1 MKSETIYPGGY
12 DDIAIETATNTNPMP
27 RHFSLRAK
35 LTANAMVEQGM
46 LDSGQDKLAAQL
58 ARTSMQNIGSLSM
71 TAEQL
76 SCMGPNVNACCQA
89 IMATYLKGALTRLER
104 W

>member
-1 MKSETIYPGGY
+1 MNQQNIYPGGY
-12 DDIAIETATNTNPMP
+12 DDMVIETAANHSPMP

-35 LTANAMVEQGM
+35 LTANAMVEQAM
-46 LDSGQDKLAAQL
+46 LDSGEDKLAAQL
-58 ARTSMQNIGSLSM
+58 ARTSMQNIGSLAM
-71 TAEQL
+71 TTEQL
-76 SCMGPNVNACCQA
+76 SCMEPNVNACCQA

>member
-35 LTANAMVEQGM
+35 LTANAMVE
-46 LDSGQDKLAAQL
+46 QDKLAAQL

-89 IMATYLKGALTRLER
+89 IMATYLKGSLERLER

>member
-1 MKSETIYPGGY
+1 MNQQNIYSGGY
-12 DDIAIETATNTNPMP
+12 EDIVIETAANHNPMP
-27 RHFSLRAK
+27 QHFSLRSILA
-35 LTANAMVEQGM
+35 ANAMVEHAM

>member
-1 MKSETIYPGGY
+1 MDQQNIYSGGY
-12 DDIAIETATNTNPMP
+12 EDIVIETAANHNPMP
-27 RHFSLRAK
+27 QHFSLRSRLA
-35 LTANAMVEQGM
+35 ANAMFEQAM
-46 LDSGQDKLAAQL
+46 LDSGEDKLAAQL

>member
-1 MKSETIYPGGY
+1 MNQQNIYSGGY
-12 DDIAIETATNTNPMP
+12 EDIVIETAANHNPMP
-27 RHFSLRAK
+27 QHFSLRSRLA
-35 LTANAMVEQGM
+35 ANAMIEQAI

-58 ARTSMQNIGSLSM
+58 ARTSMQNIGSLAM
-71 TAEQL
+71 TTEQL

>member
-1 MKSETIYPGGY
+1 MNQQNIYSGGY
-12 DDIAIETATNTNPMP
+12 EDIVIETAANHNPMP
-27 RHFSLRAK
+27 QHFSLRSRLA
-35 LTANAMVEQGM
+35 ANAMVEHAM

-58 ARTSMQNIGSLSM
+58 ARTSMQNIGSLAM
-71 TAEQL
+71 TTEQL

>member
-1 MKSETIYPGGY
+1 MNQQNIYPGGY
-12 DDIAIETATNTNPMP
+12 DDMVIETAANHSPMP
-27 RHFSLRAK
+27 QHFSLRSRLA
-35 LTANAMVEQGM
+35 ANAMIEQAI

-58 ARTSMQNIGSLSM
+58 ARTSMQNIGSLAM
-71 TAEQL
+71 TTEQL

>member
-1 MKSETIYPGGY
+1 MNQQNIYSGGY
-12 DDIAIETATNTNPMP
+12 EDIVIETAANHNPMP
-27 RHFSLRAK
+27 QRFSLRSRLA
-35 LTANAMVEQGM
+35 ANAMFEQAM
-46 LDSGQDKLAAQL
+46 LDSGEDKLAAQL

>member
-1 MKSETIYPGGY
+1 MNQQNIYSGGY
-12 DDIAIETATNTNPMP
+12 EDIVIETAANHNPMP
-27 RHFSLRAK
+27 QHFSLRSRLA
-35 LTANAMVEQGM
+35 ANAMFEQAM
-46 LDSGQDKLAAQL
+46 LDSGEDKLAAQL

>member
-1 MKSETIYPGGY
+1 MNQQNIYSGGY
-12 DDIAIETATNTNPMP
+12 EDIVIETAANHNPMP
-27 RHFSLRAK
+27 QHFSLRSRLA
-35 LTANAMVEQGM
+35 ANAMVEHAM

>member
-46 LDSGQDKLAAQL
+46 LDSGQACRAA
-58 ARTSMQNIGSLSM
+58 RQNLN
-71 TAEQL
+71 AE
-76 SCMGPNVNACCQA
+76 
-89 IMATYLKGALTRLER
+89 YR
-104 W
+104 